1 MAGIALSRQIAR
13 RVSPSASR
21 RQIFAANASVKSG
34 GRPIFRFLGAGVFFV
49 IMPPPGSAARIAPYR
64 RHLSQTPRAG
74 GRAVVAGVCFRIDF
88 VRFTSS
94 SRHSWG

>member
-21 RQIFAANASVKSG
+21 RQIFAANASVKSE

-49 IMPPPGSAARIAPYR
+49 IMPPARVNPRHRFLGQRGGSNPATR
-64 RHLSQTPRAG
+64 RAWQ
-74 GRAVVAGVCFRIDF
+74 
-88 VRFTSS
+88 
-94 SRHSWG
+94 